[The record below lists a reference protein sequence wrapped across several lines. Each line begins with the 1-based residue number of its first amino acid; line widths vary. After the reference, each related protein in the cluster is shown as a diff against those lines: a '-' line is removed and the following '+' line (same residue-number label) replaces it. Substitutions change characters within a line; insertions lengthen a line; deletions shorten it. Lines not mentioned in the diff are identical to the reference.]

1 MLLST
6 LFMAIYGCGERVH
19 HVHILDFINRR
30 LRFRFIHITEPDLR
44 RHIRRWCGA
53 RCGAGDRIFPW
64 VVLGGPAVSVKNAAA
79 SLLISMEACLHGAHA
94 IRAQKRIIELGTEGG
109 GKGRGETQS
118 VPANWHR

>member
-1 MLLST
+1 MLST
-6 LFMAIYGCGERVH
+6 LMAIYGCGERVH

-53 RCGAGDRIFPW
+53 GDRIFPW
-64 VVLGGPAVSVKNAAA
+64 SQGWVLGGPAVSVKNAAA
-79 SLLISMEACLHGAHA
+79 SLLISMEAYLHGAHA